1 MRVKNIMLG
10 LGSAVAVA
18 LMATGTANAVSL
30 DTLINAG
37 PNSPIVVGN
46 VVYSGFT
53 YGGTLPASAIS
64 VNVTPQGLS
73 FTATGDW
80 NTTNNNAVIGY
91 TVNLTGANIQT
102 VGLDFT
108 ATASGGAAAFVGET
122 VTDTVNNKD
131 YSLQV
136 FTDGPGGQP
145 DNSSDSVDLSPTSNA
160 LSVVKSIDVAPSAA
174 GGTATISLVDNT
186 FVQTGGGTP
195 PPVPEPMSLAL
206 LPLALVGLGL
216 RKKLAR

>member
-10 LGSAVAVA
+10 LGAAVAVA
-18 LMATGTANAVSL
+18 VMGSGTASAVSL

-46 VVYSGFT
+46 VVFSGFT

-64 VNVTPQGLS
+64 VNTTAQGLS
-73 FTATGDW
+73 FTAAGDW

-91 TVNLTGANIQT
+91 TVAITGANIQS
-102 VGLDFT
+102 VGLDFQ

-122 VTDTVNNKD
+122 VTDTANNNKV
-131 YSLQV
+131 YNLQV
-136 FTDGPGGQP
+136 FTDGAGPQP
-145 DNSSDSVDLSPTSNA
+145 DNSTDSVTLSPSSNA
-160 LSVVKSIDVAPSAA
+160 LSVVKSIDVAPSAN
-174 GGTATISLVDNT
+174 GGSATITLVDNT
-186 FVQTGGGTP
+186 FVQTGGTP
-195 PPVPEPMSLAL
+195 PPIPEPMSLAL
-206 LPLALVGLGL
+206 LPLALMGLGL